1 MAELNNLPCC
11 GPTET
16 VRLKELPHAYGL
28 DFDLHQCLA
37 CGRTWV
43 YMFSPAGDTGVW
55 EWVGES
61 DAQQMLESSG
71 KDLQRNVRDW
81 AEKFR

>member
-16 VRLKELPHAYGL
+16 VRLKELPHALGF

-37 CGRTWV
+37 CGRTWI
-43 YMFSPAGDTGVW
+43 YTFSAAGGSGAW

-61 DAQQMLESSG
+61 TAQQLLGAEG
-71 KDLQRNVRDW
+71 EDLQSLVRAW
-81 AEKFR
+81 ASELH

>member
-16 VRLKELPHAYGL
+16 VRLKELPHAAGF

-37 CGRTWV
+37 CGRTWI
-43 YMFSPAGDTGVW
+43 YAFSAAAGSGAW
-55 EWVGES
+55 EWVGEGT
-61 DAQQMLESSG
+61 AEQLLAAEG
-71 KDLQRNVRDW
+71 EELQTLIRAW
-81 AEKFR
+81 AADFN